1 MSKFLSLDWF
11 KNKVET
17 TIEKV
22 VTNKLEALME
32 QEDVPTEKLILNIK
46 LVNDVLTVV
55 LTNGDLLFKQEA
67 DKDDYDLI
75 INAKSVEEIKE
86 WFNENCSCK
95 YFIYATDG
103 QDYNIPIDFVSSTLS
118 KIKKLEDTIKSFKTS
133 GIELS
138 KPVIKK
144 DDFVKF
150 EEVS

>member
-1 MSKFLSLDWF
+1 MEIVPNQTEVKQIATKILLEIFVFGTEDKKSSVKRLNEELQKQLGKQR
-11 KNKVET
+11 KNKNRARILWYIET
-17 TIEKV
+17 
-22 VTNKLEALME
+22 
-32 QEDVPTEKLILNIK
+32 
-46 LVNDVLTVV
+46 
-55 LTNGDLLFKQEA
+55 
-67 DKDDYDLI
+67 KD
-75 INAKSVEEIKE
+75 KSVEEIKE